1 MSPFSFFKK
10 KDKDISKINNKIFN
24 KSKSPSSQSGDIITI
39 DFAMEEI
46 NKKEMNI
53 IKNQLEKLRK
63 TCEETIQSY
72 GIINDIAENLQT
84 EEINAEN
91 DRLTPL
97 VNNTK
102 KVIVK
107 SLKRESSNELQI
119 PESLE
124 DLVKFKETISTSI
137 SRFGEVT
144 SSHSTVINT
153 FMKKH
158 ANNLRSE
165 LKKITENS
173 EKINEYYKYI
183 LEDKEIID
191 ECKNNLLEVS
201 NKRKEIEKNNNLKD
215 SLNQKIKEIENE
227 NNLKE
232 KEVKQ
237 LRDSPSYNKSLVLLK
252 EIESLEKE
260 KEVMI
265 QGISEISH
273 QLSKAAHK
281 YSYGTS
287 KGTKE
292 VINTII
298 KDPLKIVNEADI
310 SPYVEFLNN
319 LKESITSQKILL
331 KDSNKVIQNCEK
343 MIEALP
349 KFKVETKEIISKIKY
364 LKEHNEN
371 SPLEKTKKIEEII
384 NENKKRIHEENLR
397 EEGIKEEGIKE
408 EERLKQ
414 LTNKIEEQ
422 LFLIC
427 KRRYKIDSTQI
438 Q

>member
-10 KDKDISKINNKIFN
+10 KDKDISKINTKVFN
-24 KSKSPSSQSGDIITI
+24 RSNSSSQSDDIITI
-39 DFAMEEI
+39 DFALEEI
-46 NKKEMNI
+46 NKKEVNI

-72 GIINDIAENLQT
+72 EIINNIAENLEI

-91 DRLTPL
+91 DKLTPL

-119 PESLE
+119 PESFE
-124 DLVKFKETISTSI
+124 DLVKFKETIFSSI
-137 SRFGEVT
+137 NRFGEVT
-144 SSHSTVINT
+144 SSHRTVINT

-158 ANNLRSE
+158 ANSLRSE
-165 LKKITENS
+165 LKRITGKS
-173 EKINEYYKYI
+173 EKINEYYKFI

-191 ECKNNLLEVS
+191 DCKNNLLELS
-201 NKRKEIEKNNNLKD
+201 NKVKEISNNNNIRD

-227 NNLKE
+227 NILKE
-232 KEVKQ
+232 KEIKQ
-237 LRDSPSYNKSLVLLK
+237 LRALPSYNKSLDLLK
-252 EIESLEKE
+252 EIENLEKE
-260 KEVMI
+260 KEIQI

-292 VINTII
+292 MINAII
-298 KDPLKIVNEADI
+298 KDPVKIVNETDI
-310 SPYVEFLNN
+310 SPYVAFLNN
-319 LKESITSQKILL
+319 LKESIIANKILL

-343 MIEALP
+343 MIESLP

-364 LKEHNEN
+364 LKEHNKN
-371 SPLEKTKKIEEII
+371 SPLEKTKKIEDTV
-384 NENKKRIHEENLR
+384 NENKKIIHDENLR
-397 EEGIKEEGIKE
+397 REEIRREEIQE
-408 EERLKQ
+408 EDRLKQ

-427 KRRYKIDSTQI
+427 KKKYKIDPTQI

>member
-10 KDKDISKINNKIFN
+10 KDKDISKINTKVFN
-24 KSKSPSSQSGDIITI
+24 RSNSSSQSDDIITI
-39 DFAMEEI
+39 DFALEEI
-46 NKKEMNI
+46 NKKEENI

-72 GIINDIAENLQT
+72 ETINNIAENLEI

-91 DRLTPL
+91 DKLAPL

-119 PESLE
+119 PESFE
-124 DLVKFKETISTSI
+124 DLVKFKETIFSSI
-137 SRFGEVT
+137 NRFGEVT
-144 SSHSTVINT
+144 SSHITVINT

-165 LKKITENS
+165 LKRITGKS
-173 EKINEYYKYI
+173 EKINEYYEYI

-191 ECKNNLLEVS
+191 DCKNNLLELS
-201 NKRKEIEKNNNLKD
+201 NKIKEISNNNNIRD

-232 KEVKQ
+232 KEIKQ
-237 LRDSPSYNKSLVLLK
+237 LRALPSYNKSLDLLK
-252 EIESLEKE
+252 EIENLEKE
-260 KEVMI
+260 KEIQI
-265 QGISEISH
+265 QGISEITH

-292 VINTII
+292 IINTII
-298 KDPLKIVNEADI
+298 KDPVKIVNETDI
-310 SPYVEFLNN
+310 SPYVAFLNN
-319 LKESITSQKILL
+319 LKESIISNKILL

-343 MIEALP
+343 MIESLP

-364 LKEHNEN
+364 LKEHNKN
-371 SPLEKTKKIEEII
+371 SPLEKTKKIEDTV
-384 NENKKRIHEENLR
+384 NENKKIIHDENLR
-397 EEGIKEEGIKE
+397 REEIRREEIQE
-408 EERLKQ
+408 EDRIKQ

-422 LFLIC
+422 LFIIC
-427 KRRYKIDSTQI
+427 KKKYKIDSTQI

>member
-1 MSPFSFFKK
+1 
-10 KDKDISKINNKIFN
+10 
-24 KSKSPSSQSGDIITI
+24 
-39 DFAMEEI
+39 
-46 NKKEMNI
+46 MNI

-72 GIINDIAENLQT
+72 EIINDIAENLQT

-124 DLVKFKETISTSI
+124 DLVKFKETIFTSI

-237 LRDSPSYNKSLVLLK
+237 LRDLPSYNKSLVLLK
-252 EIESLEKE
+252 EIENLEKE
-260 KEVMI
+260 KEVLI

-298 KDPLKIVNEADI
+298 KDPVKIVNEADI
-310 SPYVEFLNN
+310 SPYVGFLNN
-319 LKESITSQKILL
+319 LKKSITSNKILL

-397 EEGIKEEGIKE
+397 EEEIKEEEIKE

>member
-10 KDKDISKINNKIFN
+10 KDKDISKINTKVFN
-24 KSKSPSSQSGDIITI
+24 RSNSSSQSDDIITI
-39 DFAMEEI
+39 DFALEEI
-46 NKKEMNI
+46 NKKEVNI

-72 GIINDIAENLQT
+72 EIINNIAENLEI

-91 DRLTPL
+91 DKLTPL

-119 PESLE
+119 PESFE
-124 DLVKFKETISTSI
+124 DLVKFKETIFSSI
-137 SRFGEVT
+137 NRFGEVT

-165 LKKITENS
+165 LKRITGKS

-191 ECKNNLLEVS
+191 DCKNNLLELS
-201 NKRKEIEKNNNLKD
+201 NKIKEISNNNNIRD

-232 KEVKQ
+232 KEIKQ
-237 LRDSPSYNKSLVLLK
+237 LRALPSYNKSLDLLK
-252 EIESLEKE
+252 EIENLENEKE
-260 KEVMI
+260 IQI
-265 QGISEISH
+265 QGIYEITH

-292 VINTII
+292 IINTII
-298 KDPLKIVNEADI
+298 KDPVKIVNETDI
-310 SPYVEFLNN
+310 SPYVAFLNN
-319 LKESITSQKILL
+319 LKESIISNKILL

-364 LKEHNEN
+364 LKEHNKN
-371 SPLEKTKKIEEII
+371 SPLEKTKKIEDTV
-384 NENKKRIHEENLR
+384 NENKKIIHDENLR
-397 EEGIKEEGIKE
+397 REEIRREEIQE
-408 EERLKQ
+408 EDRLKQ

-427 KRRYKIDSTQI
+427 KKKYKIDSTQI

>member
-10 KDKDISKINNKIFN
+10 KDKDISKINTKVFN
-24 KSKSPSSQSGDIITI
+24 RSNSSSQSDDIITI
-39 DFAMEEI
+39 DFALEEI
-46 NKKEMNI
+46 NKKEVNI

-72 GIINDIAENLQT
+72 EIINNIAENLEI

-91 DRLTPL
+91 DKLTPL

-119 PESLE
+119 PESFE
-124 DLVKFKETISTSI
+124 DLVKFKETIFSSI
-137 SRFGEVT
+137 NRFGEVT

-165 LKKITENS
+165 LKRITGKS

-191 ECKNNLLEVS
+191 DCKNNLLELS
-201 NKRKEIEKNNNLKD
+201 NKIKEISNNNNIQD

-232 KEVKQ
+232 KEIKQ
-237 LRDSPSYNKSLVLLK
+237 LRALPSYNKSLDLLK
-252 EIESLEKE
+252 EIENLENEKE
-260 KEVMI
+260 IQI
-265 QGISEISH
+265 QGIYEITH

-292 VINTII
+292 IINIII
-298 KDPLKIVNEADI
+298 KDPVKIVNETDI
-310 SPYVEFLNN
+310 SPYVAFLNN
-319 LKESITSQKILL
+319 LKESIISNKILL

-349 KFKVETKEIISKIKY
+349 RFKVETKEIISKIKY
-364 LKEHNEN
+364 LKEHNKN
-371 SPLEKTKKIEEII
+371 SPLEKTKKIEDTV
-384 NENKKRIHEENLR
+384 NENKKIIHDENLR
-397 EEGIKEEGIKE
+397 REEIRREEIQE
-408 EERLKQ
+408 EDRLKQ

-427 KRRYKIDSTQI
+427 KKKYKIDSTQI

>member
-10 KDKDISKINNKIFN
+10 KDKDISKINTKVFN
-24 KSKSPSSQSGDIITI
+24 RSNSSSQSDDIITI
-39 DFAMEEI
+39 DFALEEI
-46 NKKEMNI
+46 NKKEENI

-72 GIINDIAENLQT
+72 ETINNIAENLEI

-91 DRLTPL
+91 DKLAPL

-119 PESLE
+119 PESFE
-124 DLVKFKETISTSI
+124 DLVKFKETIFSSI
-137 SRFGEVT
+137 NRFGEVT

-165 LKKITENS
+165 LKRITGKS
-173 EKINEYYKYI
+173 EKINEYYEYI

-191 ECKNNLLEVS
+191 DCKNNLLELS
-201 NKRKEIEKNNNLKD
+201 NKIKEISNNNNIRD

-232 KEVKQ
+232 KEIKQ
-237 LRDSPSYNKSLVLLK
+237 LRALPSYNKSLDLLK
-252 EIESLEKE
+252 EIENLEKE
-260 KEVMI
+260 KEIQI
-265 QGISEISH
+265 QGISEITH

-292 VINTII
+292 IINTII
-298 KDPLKIVNEADI
+298 KDPVKIVNETDI
-310 SPYVEFLNN
+310 SPYVAFLNN
-319 LKESITSQKILL
+319 LKESIISNKILL

-343 MIEALP
+343 MIESLP

-364 LKEHNEN
+364 LKEHNKN
-371 SPLEKTKKIEEII
+371 SPLEKTKKIEDTV
-384 NENKKRIHEENLR
+384 NENKKIIHDENLR
-397 EEGIKEEGIKE
+397 REEIRREEIQE
-408 EERLKQ
+408 EDRIKQ

-427 KRRYKIDSTQI
+427 KKKYKIDSTQI

>member
-10 KDKDISKINNKIFN
+10 KDKDISKINTKIFN
-24 KSKSPSSQSGDIITI
+24 KSKSSSSSSSDDIITI
-39 DFAMEEI
+39 DFALEEI
-46 NKKEMNI
+46 NKKEKNI

-72 GIINDIAENLQT
+72 EIINDIADKLET

-91 DRLTPL
+91 DKLTPL

-102 KVIVK
+102 KIIVK
-107 SLKRESSNELQI
+107 SLKRESSNELQT
-119 PESLE
+119 PDSFE
-124 DLVKFKETISTSI
+124 DLVKFKETIFTSI

-191 ECKNNLLEVS
+191 DCKNNLLEIS
-201 NKRKEIEKNNNLKD
+201 NKIKEIDNNSNIQD

-232 KEVKQ
+232 KEIKQ
-237 LRDSPSYNKSLVLLK
+237 LRALPSYNKSLNRLK
-252 EIESLEKE
+252 EIENLEKD
-260 KEVMI
+260 KEILI
-265 QGISEISH
+265 QQISEVSN

-292 VINTII
+292 IINTII
-298 KDPLKIVNEADI
+298 KDPVKILNETDI
-310 SPYVEFLNN
+310 SPYVELLNN
-319 LKESITSQKILL
+319 LKESITSNKILL

-343 MIEALP
+343 MIELLP
-349 KFKVETKEIISKIKY
+349 KFKVEAKEIISKIKY
-364 LKEHNEN
+364 LKEHDED
-371 SPLEKTKKIEEII
+371 SPLEKTKRIEGIV
-384 NENKKRIHEENLR
+384 NENKKRIHDENIR
-397 EEGIKEEGIKE
+397 KEEIMKEEIQE

-414 LTNKIEEQ
+414 LTIKIEEQ

-427 KRRYKIDSTQI
+427 KKKYKINPT
-438 Q
+438 